1 MGCVGSVNDD
11 MRHNLHELGWNTK
24 LEEAAEKI
32 DSTFII
38 GRVSRLDRGWSTIKM
53 SASPQ
58 QSGTIRVRN
67 IGADVAVGDW
77 VAVTQDLE
85 RVEQVL
91 PRYSALI
98 RRASSDAIRAEQHA
112 VAANIDTVFIVHAAT
127 NESNQR
133 RVERELVLAF
143 DSGATPVLVLT
154 KNDLSDAPEHIAALR
169 DVARVCGI
177 ACHVVSGLTGDGL
190 DELAKYGEGHKSVAV
205 LGASGVGKSTLVNRL
220 VGTTNQQVG
229 EVREGDQRGRHT
241 TVAADLVAL
250 PNGGWLIDTP
260 GLRALNLWT
269 SGRGIELIDTP
280 GLRALNLWTSGRG
293 IERAFADI
301 FSLAELCKFRD
312 CKHQDEPGCAVHAS
326 IARGELSLERL
337 ESMGRLVAEELAL
350 EDEQKVRVRL
360 SNRKGMR
367 KLN

>member
-269 SGRGIELIDTP
+269 SGRGIE
-280 GLRALNLWTSGRG
+280 
-293 IERAFADI
+293 RAFADI

-312 CKHQDEPGCAVHAS
+312 CKHQDEPGCAVHAA

-337 ESMGRLVAEELAL
+337 ESVGRLVAEELAL

>member
-1 MGCVGSVNDD
+1 
-11 MRHNLHELGWNTK
+11 MRHNLQALGWNQAF
-24 LEEAAEKI
+24 EVAATNI
-32 DSTFII
+32 DSSFII
-38 GRVSRLDRGWSTIKM
+38 VRVSRLDRGWSTIKT
-53 SASPQ
+53 SATSNPVDM
-58 QSGTIRVRN
+58 IRVRN
-67 IGADVAVGDW
+67 IGADIAVGDW
-77 VAVTQDLE
+77 VAVAPDLD
-85 RVEQVL
+85 RIDHVL

-127 NESNQR
+127 NDSNER

-154 KNDLSDAPEHIAALR
+154 KNDLLAAPEHIAALR

-177 ACHVVSGLTGDGL
+177 ACHVVSGLTGEGL
-190 DELAKYGEGHKSVAV
+190 DELAEYATDHQTVAV

-220 VGTTNQQVG
+220 VGDSKQQVG
-229 EVREGDQRGRHT
+229 EVRQGDQRGRHT
-241 TVAADLVAL
+241 TVAADLVVL
-250 PNGGWLIDTP
+250 PNGGW
-260 GLRALNLWT
+260 
-269 SGRGIELIDTP
+269 LIDTP

-301 FSLAELCKFRD
+301 FLLAEDCKFRD
-312 CKHQDEPGCAVHAS
+312 CKHQDEPGCAVRVA
-326 IARGELSLERL
+326 IGRGELSVERL

-350 EDEQKVRVRL
+350 EEEQKVRVRM

>member
-1 MGCVGSVNDD
+1 
-11 MRHNLHELGWNTK
+11 MRHNLLALGWNNAF
-24 LEEAAEKI
+24 EDAAKI
-32 DSTFII
+32 IDVTFII
-38 GRVSRLDRGWSTIKM
+38 GRVSRLDRGWSTIKV
-53 SASPQ
+53 SAS
-58 QSGTIRVRN
+58 SDADGLIRVRN

-77 VAVTQDLE
+77 VAVAPDLD

-98 RRASSDAIRAEQHA
+98 RRASSDAVRAEQHA

-127 NESNQR
+127 NESNER

-143 DSGATPVLVLT
+143 DSGAVPVLVLT
-154 KNDLSDAPEHIAALR
+154 KNDLLEATEHIAALR
-169 DVARVCGI
+169 NVARVCGI
-177 ACHVVSGLTGDGL
+177 ACHVVSGLTGEGL
-190 DELAKYGEGHKSVAV
+190 DELAKYGENNRSIAI

-269 SGRGIELIDTP
+269 SGRGIERD
-280 GLRALNLWTSGRG
+280 
-293 IERAFADI
+293 FADI
-301 FSLAELCKFRD
+301 FSLAEQCKFRD
-312 CKHQDEPGCAVHAS
+312 CKHQDEPNCAVVAA
-326 IARGELSLERL
+326 INRNELTIERL
-337 ESMGRLVAEELAL
+337 ESMCRLVAEELAL
-350 EDEQKVRVRL
+350 EDEQKVRVRM

-367 KLN
+367 KIN

>member
-1 MGCVGSVNDD
+1 
-11 MRHNLHELGWNTK
+11 MRHNLQALGWNQAF
-24 LEEAAEKI
+24 EVAATNI
-32 DSTFII
+32 DSSFII
-38 GRVSRLDRGWSTIKM
+38 GRVSRLDRGWSTIKT
-53 SASPQ
+53 SATSNPDDM
-58 QSGTIRVRN
+58 IRVRN
-67 IGADVAVGDW
+67 IGADIAVGDW
-77 VAVTQDLE
+77 VAVAPDLD
-85 RVEQVL
+85 RIDHVL

-127 NESNQR
+127 NDSNER

-154 KNDLSDAPEHIAALR
+154 KNDLLAAPEHIAALR

-177 ACHVVSGLTGDGL
+177 ACHVVSGLTGEGL
-190 DELAKYGEGHKSVAV
+190 DELAEYATDHQTVAV

-220 VGTTNQQVG
+220 VGDSKQQVG
-229 EVREGDQRGRHT
+229 EVRQGDQRGRHT
-241 TVAADLVAL
+241 TVAADLVVL
-250 PNGGWLIDTP
+250 PNGGW
-260 GLRALNLWT
+260 
-269 SGRGIELIDTP
+269 LIDTP

-301 FSLAELCKFRD
+301 FLLAEDCKFRD
-312 CKHQDEPGCAVHAS
+312 CKHQDEPGCAVRVA
-326 IARGELSLERL
+326 IGRGELSVERL

-350 EDEQKVRVRL
+350 EEEQKVRVRM

>member
-1 MGCVGSVNDD
+1 

-269 SGRGIELIDTP
+269 SGRGIE
-280 GLRALNLWTSGRG
+280 
-293 IERAFADI
+293 RAFADI

>member
-1 MGCVGSVNDD
+1 
-11 MRHNLHELGWNTK
+11 MRHDLLALGWNNAF
-24 LEEAAEKI
+24 EDAAKKI
-32 DSTFII
+32 DVTFII
-38 GRVSRLDRGWSTIKM
+38 GRVSRLDRGWSTIKV
-53 SASPQ
+53 SASSQPD
-58 QSGTIRVRN
+58 GLIRVRN

-77 VAVTQDLE
+77 VAVAPDHD

-98 RRASSDAIRAEQHA
+98 RRASSDAVRAEQHA

-127 NESNQR
+127 NDSNER

-143 DSGATPVLVLT
+143 DSGAVPVLVLT
-154 KNDLSDAPEHIAALR
+154 KNDLLEATEHIAALR
-169 DVARVCGI
+169 NVARVCGI
-177 ACHVVSGLTGDGL
+177 ACHVVSGLTGEGL
-190 DELAKYGEGHKSVAV
+190 DELAKYGENHKSVAI

-269 SGRGIELIDTP
+269 SGH
-280 GLRALNLWTSGRG
+280 G

-301 FSLAELCKFRD
+301 FLLAEQCKFRD
-312 CKHQDEPGCAVHAS
+312 CKHQDEPNCAVVAA
-326 IARGELSLERL
+326 IGRDELTIERL

-350 EDEQKVRVRL
+350 EDEQKVRVRM

-367 KLN
+367 KIN

>member
-269 SGRGIELIDTP
+269 SGRGIE
-280 GLRALNLWTSGRG
+280 
-293 IERAFADI
+293 RAFADI

-312 CKHQDEPGCAVHAS
+312 CKHQDEPGCAVHAA

>member
-1 MGCVGSVNDD
+1 
-11 MRHNLHELGWNTK
+11 MRHNLQALGWNQAF
-24 LEEAAEKI
+24 EVAAKNI
-32 DSTFII
+32 DSSFII
-38 GRVSRLDRGWSTIKM
+38 GRVSRLDRGWSTIKT
-53 SASPQ
+53 SATSNPDDM
-58 QSGTIRVRN
+58 IRVRN
-67 IGADVAVGDW
+67 IGADIAVGDW
-77 VAVTQDLE
+77 VAVAPELD
-85 RVEQVL
+85 RIDHVL

-98 RRASSDAIRAEQHA
+98 RRASSDAVRAEQHA
-112 VAANIDTVFIVHAAT
+112 VAANIDTVFIIHAAT
-127 NESNQR
+127 NDSNER

-154 KNDLSDAPEHIAALR
+154 KNDLSAAPEHVAALR

-190 DELAKYGEGHKSVAV
+190 DELAEYGKDHQTVAV

-220 VGTTNQQVG
+220 VGDSKQQVG

-241 TVAADLVAL
+241 TVAADLVVL
-250 PNGGWLIDTP
+250 PNGGW
-260 GLRALNLWT
+260 
-269 SGRGIELIDTP
+269 LIDTP

-301 FSLAELCKFRD
+301 FLLAEDCKFRD
-312 CKHQDEPGCAVHAS
+312 CKHQDEPDCAVRAA
-326 IARGELSLERL
+326 IGRGELSVERL

-350 EDEQKVRVRL
+350 EDEQKVRVRM

-367 KLN
+367 KLT

>member
-1 MGCVGSVNDD
+1 
-11 MRHNLHELGWNTK
+11 MRHNLLALGWNNAF
-24 LEEAAEKI
+24 EDAAKKI
-32 DSTFII
+32 DVTFII
-38 GRVSRLDRGWSTIKM
+38 GRVSRLDRGWSTIKV
-53 SASPQ
+53 SAASHAD
-58 QSGTIRVRN
+58 GIIRVRN

-77 VAVTQDLE
+77 VAVAPDLD

-98 RRASSDAIRAEQHA
+98 RRASSDAVRAEQHA

-127 NESNQR
+127 NESNER

-143 DSGATPVLVLT
+143 DSGAVPVLVLT
-154 KNDLSDAPEHIAALR
+154 KNDLLEATEHIAALR
-169 DVARVCGI
+169 NVARVCGI
-177 ACHVVSGLTGDGL
+177 ACHVVSGLSGEGL
-190 DELAKYGEGHKSVAV
+190 EDLAKYGENNKSIAI

-269 SGRGIELIDTP
+269 SGRGIE
-280 GLRALNLWTSGRG
+280 
-293 IERAFADI
+293 RAFADI
-301 FSLAELCKFRD
+301 FSLAEQCKFRD
-312 CKHQDEPGCAVHAS
+312 CKHQDEPNCAVVAA
-326 IARGELSLERL
+326 INRDELTIERL

-350 EDEQKVRVRL
+350 EDEQKVRVRM

-367 KLN
+367 KIN

>member
-1 MGCVGSVNDD
+1 MACVGSVIDD
-11 MRHNLHELGWNTK
+11 MRHNLLALGWNQSF
-24 LEEAAEKI
+24 EDAAQVI
-32 DSTFII
+32 DSSYVI

-53 SASPQ
+53 SASSQ
-58 QSGTIRVRN
+58 DDGRIRVRN

-77 VAVTQDLE
+77 VAVDKDLE
-85 RVEQVL
+85 RVEEVL

-98 RRASSDAIRAEQHA
+98 RRASSDAVRAEHHA

-143 DSGATPVLVLT
+143 DSRATPVLVLT
-154 KNDLSDAPEHIAALR
+154 KNDLSGAPEHIAALR

-177 ACHVVSGLTGDGL
+177 SCHVVSGLTGEGL
-190 DELAKYGEGHKSVAV
+190 DELARYGENHRSVAV

-220 VGTTNQQVG
+220 VGGTSQPVG
-229 EVREGDQRGRHT
+229 EVRRGDQRGRHT

-269 SGRGIELIDTP
+269 SGHGIEL
-280 GLRALNLWTSGRG
+280 
-293 IERAFADI
+293 AFADI
-301 FSLAELCKFRD
+301 FSRAENCKFRD
-312 CKHQDEPGCAVHAS
+312 CKHQDEPGCAVRLAIERQEIS
-326 IARGELSLERL
+326 IERL

-350 EDEQKVRVRL
+350 EDEQKVRVRM
-360 SNRKGMR
+360 SNRKGSR

>member
-269 SGRGIELIDTP
+269 SGRGIE
-280 GLRALNLWTSGRG
+280 
-293 IERAFADI
+293 RAFADI

-367 KLN
+367 KHN

>member
-24 LEEAAEKI
+24 LEQAAEKI

-269 SGRGIELIDTP
+269 SGRGIE
-280 GLRALNLWTSGRG
+280 
-293 IERAFADI
+293 RAFADI

>member
-1 MGCVGSVNDD
+1 
-11 MRHNLHELGWNTK
+11 MRHNLQALGWNQAF
-24 LEEAAEKI
+24 EVAATNI
-32 DSTFII
+32 DPSFII
-38 GRVSRLDRGWSTIKM
+38 GRVSRLDRGWSTIKT
-53 SASPQ
+53 SATSNPVDM
-58 QSGTIRVRN
+58 IRVRN
-67 IGADVAVGDW
+67 IGADIAVGDW
-77 VAVTQDLE
+77 VAVAPELD
-85 RVEQVL
+85 RIDHVL

-127 NESNQR
+127 NDSNER

-154 KNDLSDAPEHIAALR
+154 KNDLLAAPEHIAALR

-177 ACHVVSGLTGDGL
+177 ACHVVSGLTGEGF
-190 DELAKYGEGHKSVAV
+190 DELAEYATDHQTVAV

-220 VGTTNQQVG
+220 VGDSKQQVG
-229 EVREGDQRGRHT
+229 EVRQGDQRGRHT
-241 TVAADLVAL
+241 TVAADLVVL
-250 PNGGWLIDTP
+250 PNGGW
-260 GLRALNLWT
+260 
-269 SGRGIELIDTP
+269 LIDTP

-301 FSLAELCKFRD
+301 FLLAEDCKFRD
-312 CKHQDEPGCAVHAS
+312 CKHQDEPGCAVRVA
-326 IARGELSLERL
+326 IGRGELSVERL

-350 EDEQKVRVRL
+350 EEEQKVRVRM

>member
-154 KNDLSDAPEHIAALR
+154 KNDLSDAPEHVASLR

-177 ACHVVSGLTGDGL
+177 ACHVVSGLTGDSL

-250 PNGGWLIDTP
+250 PNGGW
-260 GLRALNLWT
+260 
-269 SGRGIELIDTP
+269 LIDTP

>member
-269 SGRGIELIDTP
+269 SGRGIE
-280 GLRALNLWTSGRG
+280 
-293 IERAFADI
+293 RAFADI

>member
-1 MGCVGSVNDD
+1 
-11 MRHNLHELGWNTK
+11 MRHNLQALGWNQAF
-24 LEEAAEKI
+24 EVAATNI
-32 DSTFII
+32 DPSFII
-38 GRVSRLDRGWSTIKM
+38 GRVSRLDRGWSTIKT
-53 SASPQ
+53 SATSNPVDM
-58 QSGTIRVRN
+58 IRVRN
-67 IGADVAVGDW
+67 IGADIAVGDW
-77 VAVTQDLE
+77 VAVAPELD
-85 RVEQVL
+85 RIDHVL

-127 NESNQR
+127 NDSNER

-154 KNDLSDAPEHIAALR
+154 KNDLLAAPEHIAALR

-177 ACHVVSGLTGDGL
+177 ACHVVSGLTGEGL
-190 DELAKYGEGHKSVAV
+190 DELAEYATDHQTVAV

-220 VGTTNQQVG
+220 VGDSKQQVG
-229 EVREGDQRGRHT
+229 EVRQGDQRGRHT
-241 TVAADLVAL
+241 TVAADLVVL
-250 PNGGWLIDTP
+250 PNGGW
-260 GLRALNLWT
+260 
-269 SGRGIELIDTP
+269 LIDTP

-301 FSLAELCKFRD
+301 FLLAEDCKFRD
-312 CKHQDEPGCAVHAS
+312 CKHQDEPGCAVRVA
-326 IARGELSLERL
+326 IGRGKLSVERL

-350 EDEQKVRVRL
+350 EEEQKVRVRM

>member
-1 MGCVGSVNDD
+1 
-11 MRHNLHELGWNTK
+11 MRHNLLALGWNNAF
-24 LEEAAEKI
+24 EDAAKKI
-32 DSTFII
+32 DVTFII
-38 GRVSRLDRGWSTIKM
+38 GRVSRLDRGWSTIKV
-53 SASPQ
+53 SAS
-58 QSGTIRVRN
+58 SEADGLIRVRN

-77 VAVTQDLE
+77 VAVAPDLD

-98 RRASSDAIRAEQHA
+98 RRASSDAVRAEQHA

-127 NESNQR
+127 NESNER

-143 DSGATPVLVLT
+143 DSGAVPVLVLT
-154 KNDLSDAPEHIAALR
+154 KNDLLEATEHIAALR
-169 DVARVCGI
+169 NVARVCGI
-177 ACHVVSGLTGDGL
+177 ACHVVSGLTGEGL
-190 DELAKYGEGHKSVAV
+190 DELAKYGENNKSIAI

-241 TVAADLVAL
+241 TVAADLVEL
-250 PNGGWLIDTP
+250 PNGGW
-260 GLRALNLWT
+260 
-269 SGRGIELIDTP
+269 LIDTP

-301 FSLAELCKFRD
+301 FSLAEQCKFRD
-312 CKHQDEPGCAVHAS
+312 CKHQDEPNCAVVAA
-326 IARGELSLERL
+326 INRDELTIERL

-350 EDEQKVRVRL
+350 EDEQKVRVRM

-367 KLN
+367 KII

>member
-1 MGCVGSVNDD
+1 
-11 MRHNLHELGWNTK
+11 MRHNLLALGWNNAF
-24 LEEAAEKI
+24 EDAAEKI
-32 DSTFII
+32 DVTFII
-38 GRVSRLDRGWSTIKM
+38 GRVSRLDRGWSTIKV
-53 SASPQ
+53 SAS
-58 QSGTIRVRN
+58 SDADGLIRVRN

-77 VAVTQDLE
+77 VAVAPDLD

-98 RRASSDAIRAEQHA
+98 RRASSDAVRAEQHA

-127 NESNQR
+127 NESNER

-143 DSGATPVLVLT
+143 DSGAVPVLVLT
-154 KNDLSDAPEHIAALR
+154 KNDLLEATEHIAALR
-169 DVARVCGI
+169 NVARVCGI
-177 ACHVVSGLTGDGL
+177 ACHVVSGLTGEGL
-190 DELAKYGEGHKSVAV
+190 DELAEYGENNRSIAI

-269 SGRGIELIDTP
+269 SGRGIE
-280 GLRALNLWTSGRG
+280 
-293 IERAFADI
+293 RAFADI
-301 FSLAELCKFRD
+301 FSLAEQCKFRD
-312 CKHQDEPGCAVHAS
+312 CKHQDEPNCAVVAA
-326 IARGELSLERL
+326 INRNELTIERL

-350 EDEQKVRVRL
+350 EDEQKVRVRM

-367 KLN
+367 KIN

>member
-11 MRHNLHELGWNTK
+11 MRPNLLALGWNQTF
-24 LEEAAEKI
+24 EDAAQKI
-32 DSTFII
+32 DSSLLI

-53 SASPQ
+53 SASPTEI
-58 QSGTIRVRN
+58 GNLRVRN

-77 VAVTQDLE
+77 VSFAENLE
-85 RVEQVL
+85 RIDHVL
-91 PRYSALI
+91 PRCSALI
-98 RRASSDAIRAEQHA
+98 RRASSDAVRAEQHA

-154 KNDLSDAPEHIAALR
+154 KNDLQDAPQHIAELR
-169 DVARVCGI
+169 EVARVCGI
-177 ACHVVSGLTGDGL
+177 ECHVVSGLTGEGL
-190 DELAKYGEGHKSVAV
+190 DALAKYGENHRSVAV

-220 VGTTNQQVG
+220 VVNGAQQVG
-229 EVREGDQRGRHT
+229 EVRDGDQRGRHT
-241 TVAADLVAL
+241 TVAADLVPM
-250 PNGGWLIDTP
+250 PNGGW
-260 GLRALNLWT
+260 
-269 SGRGIELIDTP
+269 LIDTP

-301 FSLAELCKFRD
+301 FKLAELCKFRD
-312 CKHQDEPGCAVHAS
+312 CKHEDEPNCAVRGAIAKGEIS
-326 IARGELSLERL
+326 IERL
-337 ESMGRLVAEELAL
+337 ESMKRLVAEELAL

-367 KLN
+367 KIN

>member
-11 MRHNLHELGWNTK
+11 MRPNLLALGWNQTF
-24 LEEAAEKI
+24 EDAAQKI
-32 DSTFII
+32 DSSLLI

-53 SASPQ
+53 SASPTEI
-58 QSGTIRVRN
+58 GNLRVRN

-77 VAVTQDLE
+77 VSFAENLE
-85 RVEQVL
+85 RIDHVL
-91 PRYSALI
+91 PRCSALI
-98 RRASSDAIRAEQHA
+98 RRASSDAVRAEQHA

-154 KNDLSDAPEHIAALR
+154 KSDLQDAPQHIAELR
-169 DVARVCGI
+169 EVARVCGI
-177 ACHVVSGLTGDGL
+177 ECHVVSGLTGEGL
-190 DELAKYGEGHKSVAV
+190 DALAKYGENHRSVAV

-220 VGTTNQQVG
+220 VGNGAQQVG
-229 EVREGDQRGRHT
+229 EVRDGDQRGRHT
-241 TVAADLVAL
+241 TVAADLVPM
-250 PNGGWLIDTP
+250 PNGGW
-260 GLRALNLWT
+260 
-269 SGRGIELIDTP
+269 LIDTP

-301 FSLAELCKFRD
+301 FKLAELCKFRD
-312 CKHQDEPGCAVHAS
+312 CKHEDEPNCAVRGAIAKGEIS
-326 IARGELSLERL
+326 IERL
-337 ESMGRLVAEELAL
+337 ESMKRLVAEELAL

-367 KLN
+367 KIN

>member
-1 MGCVGSVNDD
+1 MGCVGSVNGD
-11 MRHNLHELGWNTK
+11 MRPDLLALGWNQTF
-24 LEEAAEKI
+24 EDAAQKI
-32 DSTFII
+32 DSSFLI

-53 SASPQ
+53 SASDDQ
-58 QSGTIRVRN
+58 TGIVRVRN

-77 VAVTQDLE
+77 VAFEKNLE
-85 RVEQVL
+85 RIDHVL
-91 PRYSALI
+91 PRCSALI
-98 RRASSDAIRAEQHA
+98 RRASSDAVRAEQHA

-154 KNDLSDAPEHIAALR
+154 KNDLQDAPQHIAELR
-169 DVARVCGI
+169 DVAHVCGI

-190 DELAKYGEGHKSVAV
+190 DTLAKYGENHRSVAV

-220 VGTTNQQVG
+220 IGENSQQVG
-229 EVREGDQRGRHT
+229 EVRDGDQRGRHT
-241 TVAADLVAL
+241 TVAADLL
-250 PNGGWLIDTP
+250 SMPNGGWLIDTP

-269 SGRGIELIDTP
+269 SGH
-280 GLRALNLWTSGRG
+280 G

-301 FSLAELCKFRD
+301 FKLADSCKFRD
-312 CKHQDEPGCAVHAS
+312 CKHQDEPGCAVREAIERNEITS
-326 IARGELSLERL
+326 ERL
-337 ESMGRLVAEELAL
+337 DSMKRLVAEEVAL
-350 EDEQKVRVRL
+350 EDEQKIRVRL

-367 KLN
+367 KLD

>member
-1 MGCVGSVNDD
+1 MACVGSVIDD
-11 MRHNLHELGWNTK
+11 MRHNLLALGWNQSF
-24 LEEAAEKI
+24 EDAAQVI
-32 DSTFII
+32 DSSYVI

-53 SASPQ
+53 SASSQ
-58 QSGTIRVRN
+58 DDGKIRVRN

-77 VAVTQDLE
+77 VAVDKDLE
-85 RVEQVL
+85 RVEEVL

-98 RRASSDAIRAEQHA
+98 RRASSDAVRAEHHA

-143 DSGATPVLVLT
+143 DSRATPVLVLT
-154 KNDLSDAPEHIAALR
+154 KSDLAGAPEHIAALR

-177 ACHVVSGLTGDGL
+177 SCHVVSGLTGEGL
-190 DELAKYGEGHKSVAV
+190 DELARYGENHRSVAV

-220 VGTTNQQVG
+220 VGGTSQPVG
-229 EVREGDQRGRHT
+229 EVRHGDQRGRHT

-269 SGRGIELIDTP
+269 SGHGIEL
-280 GLRALNLWTSGRG
+280 
-293 IERAFADI
+293 AFADI
-301 FSLAELCKFRD
+301 FSRAENCKFRD
-312 CKHQDEPGCAVHAS
+312 CKHQDEPGCAVRLAIERQEIS
-326 IARGELSLERL
+326 IERL

-350 EDEQKVRVRL
+350 EDEQKVRVRM
-360 SNRKGMR
+360 SNRKGSR
-367 KLN
+367 KLNQ

>member
-1 MGCVGSVNDD
+1 
-11 MRHNLHELGWNTK
+11 MRHNLQALGWNQAF
-24 LEEAAEKI
+24 EVAATNI
-32 DSTFII
+32 DSSFII
-38 GRVSRLDRGWSTIKM
+38 GRVSRLDRGWSTIKT
-53 SASPQ
+53 SATSNPDDM
-58 QSGTIRVRN
+58 IRVRN
-67 IGADVAVGDW
+67 IGADIAVGDW
-77 VAVTQDLE
+77 VAVAPELD
-85 RVEQVL
+85 RIDHVL

-127 NESNQR
+127 NDSNER

-154 KNDLSDAPEHIAALR
+154 KNDLLAAPEHIAALR

-177 ACHVVSGLTGDGL
+177 ACHVVSGLTGEGL
-190 DELAKYGEGHKSVAV
+190 DELAEYATDHQTVAV

-220 VGTTNQQVG
+220 VGDSKQQVG
-229 EVREGDQRGRHT
+229 EVRQGDQRGRHT
-241 TVAADLVAL
+241 TVAADLVVL
-250 PNGGWLIDTP
+250 PNGGW
-260 GLRALNLWT
+260 
-269 SGRGIELIDTP
+269 LIDTP

-301 FSLAELCKFRD
+301 FLLAEDCKFRD
-312 CKHQDEPGCAVHAS
+312 CKHQDEPGCAVRVA
-326 IARGELSLERL
+326 IGRGELSVERL

-350 EDEQKVRVRL
+350 EEEQKVRVRM

>member
-11 MRHNLHELGWNTK
+11 MRPNLLALGWNQTF
-24 LEEAAEKI
+24 EDAAQKI
-32 DSTFII
+32 DSSLLI

-53 SASPQ
+53 SASPTEI
-58 QSGTIRVRN
+58 GNLRVRN

-77 VAVTQDLE
+77 VSFAENLE
-85 RVEQVL
+85 RIDHVL
-91 PRYSALI
+91 PRCSALI
-98 RRASSDAIRAEQHA
+98 RRASSDAVRAEQHA

-154 KNDLSDAPEHIAALR
+154 KNDLQDAPQHIAELR
-169 DVARVCGI
+169 EVARVCGI
-177 ACHVVSGLTGDGL
+177 ECHVVSGLTGEGL
-190 DELAKYGEGHKSVAV
+190 DALAKYGENHRSVAV

-220 VGTTNQQVG
+220 VGNGAQQVG
-229 EVREGDQRGRHT
+229 EVRDGDQRGRHT
-241 TVAADLVAL
+241 TVAADLVPM
-250 PNGGWLIDTP
+250 PNGGW
-260 GLRALNLWT
+260 
-269 SGRGIELIDTP
+269 LIDTP

-301 FSLAELCKFRD
+301 FKLAELCKFRD
-312 CKHQDEPGCAVHAS
+312 CKHEDEPNCAVRRAIAKSEIS
-326 IARGELSLERL
+326 IERL
-337 ESMGRLVAEELAL
+337 ESMKRLVAEELAL

-367 KLN
+367 KIN

>member
-1 MGCVGSVNDD
+1 
-11 MRHNLHELGWNTK
+11 MRHKLLELGWNNTFEDVAK
-24 LEEAAEKI
+24 KI
-32 DSTFII
+32 DTTFFI
-38 GRVSRLDRGWSTIKM
+38 GRVSRLDRGWSTIKL
-53 SASPQ
+53 SASCELDDL
-58 QSGTIRVRN
+58 IRVRN

-77 VAVTQDLE
+77 VVVAPDLD

-127 NESNQR
+127 NESNER

-154 KNDLSDAPEHIAALR
+154 KNDLIEATEHIAALR
-169 DVARVCGI
+169 NVAKVCGI
-177 ACHVVSGLTGDGL
+177 ACHVVSGLTGEGL
-190 DELAKYGEGHKSVAV
+190 DELAKYGENHRSVAI

-269 SGRGIELIDTP
+269 SGRGIE
-280 GLRALNLWTSGRG
+280 
-293 IERAFADI
+293 RAFADI
-301 FSLAELCKFRD
+301 FLLAEQCKFRD
-312 CKHQDEPGCAVHAS
+312 CKHQDEPNCAVVAAV
-326 IARGELSLERL
+326 ARDELTVERL

-350 EDEQKVRVRL
+350 EDEQKVRVRM

-367 KLN
+367 KIN